1 MIDRKAALHHI
12 DVGDIF
18 HAEGSNGASL
28 ICLTLSVTDATIQA
42 RTVTTQYP
50 VEFDR
55 ETGIAEWGSGQAVI
69 DCTDVLPEDI
79 FRIMM
84 QIDRKYGSE
93 LDLDNSKLTDDEKRA
108 LIFIADNFP
117 KKTTAE

>member
-1 MIDRKAALHHI
+1 MTQFDLIR
-12 DVGDIF
+12 VGDMF

-28 ICLTLSVTDATIQA
+28 ICLCVSVTDATIQA
-42 RTVTTQYP
+42 RTVTTQYS

-55 ETGIAEWGSGQAVI
+55 QTGIAEWGSGEAVI
-69 DCTDVLPEDI
+69 DCTDALPEDI

-93 LDLDNSKLTDDEKRA
+93 LDQDNLALTEEEKRA
-108 LIFIADNFP
+108 LIFIARHYP
-117 KKTTAE
+117 GKGGR